1 MPPVVRL
8 TLFCHSVSRQSYDEV
23 VAALKEAAD
32 DPATVVTVTTGA
44 GDFYSSGN
52 DLSNF
57 TSIQGDIKEIAKESG
72 VLLKWVAVGIAPHV
86 V

>member
-1 MPPVVRL
+1 M
-8 TLFCHSVSRQSYDEV
+8 
-23 VAALKEAAD
+23 VAALQEAAD

-57 TSIQGDIKEIAKESG
+57 TSIKGDIKDIAVESG
-72 VLLKWVAVGIAPHV
+72 KLLK
-86 V
+86 